1 MRRNPASQFGPF
13 NPRLLLAFAL
23 FNLTISP
30 LFVFAQATGQAV
42 TNNGV
47 SQPSLSKCLPTDVK
61 LIDVVDATITG
72 YANGQPVGLHKVTV
86 EQKLNELKATCNSD
100 NKLVDGNG
108 KQIVF
113 YHLTGCWG
121 NPPSNYQ
128 DILKKQRDEINK
140 LKQQYTVIA
149 MTCNP
154 SGIPIP

>member
-1 MRRNPASQFGPF
+1 MKRSVQFI
-13 NPRLLLAFAL
+13 LLIC
-23 FNLTISP
+23 LTVSP
-30 LFVFAQATGQAV
+30 ICVYAQATGGPITGQAL

-47 SQPSLSKCLPTDVK
+47 SQPSLATCLPADIK
-61 LIDVVDATITG
+61 LGDVVEATSNG

-121 NPPSNYQ
+121 NPPQGYQ
-128 DILKKQRDEINK
+128 DILRKQRDEINK
-140 LKQQYTVIA
+140 LKEQYTVIE

-154 SGIPIP
+154 SGAPIS